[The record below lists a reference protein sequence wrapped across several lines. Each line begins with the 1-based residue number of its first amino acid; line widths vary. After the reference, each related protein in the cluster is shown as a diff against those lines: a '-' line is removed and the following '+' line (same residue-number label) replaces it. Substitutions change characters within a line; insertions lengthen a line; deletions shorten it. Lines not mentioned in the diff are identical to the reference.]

1 MKLLPVALAALSLT
15 LAACE
20 KKTAETDTTKTETA
34 TTDTAKTDTPKADTP
49 KTDTPKT
56 DTPKTDAPK
65 TDAAT
70 PADSSKPAALPA
82 GYTLVP
88 ELSKT
93 PVREF
98 DKAPAYA
105 LQDGKNYYAVIDT
118 NKGQIVVDLL
128 ENETPTTV
136 NNFVTLARNHFYDG
150 LRFHR
155 VIDGFMA
162 QTGDPKSADEA
173 QKAAWGTGGPGY
185 QFPDE
190 VRQDLTFDKP
200 GMLAMAN
207 SGPNT
212 NGSQFFITFAP
223 APFLNGGYSLF
234 GKVVS
239 GQDVLAKLTR
249 TATSGGGGE
258 NPIEGAVPD
267 KLLSVRI
274 VTK

>member
-1 MKLLPVALAALSLT
+1 MSKLLPLALVTTAMLG
-15 LAACE
+15 ACE
-20 KKTAETDTTKTETA
+20 KKPASAQDQSAQTTQASAAPTDVQPA
-34 TTDTAKTDTPKADTP
+34 TQTQPGT
-49 KTDTPKT
+49 
-56 DTPKTDAPK
+56 
-65 TDAAT
+65 
-70 PADSSKPAALPA
+70 LPA
-82 GYTLVP
+82 GYTEVP
-88 ELSKT
+88 PLSKS
-93 PVREF
+93 PVRHF
-98 DKAPAYA
+98 DKVPAYA
-105 LQDGKNYYAVIDT
+105 LQDGKDYYAVLDT
-118 NKGQIVVDLL
+118 SKGQIVVDLL

-162 QTGDPKSADEA
+162 QSGDPKSADDS

-185 QFPDE
+185 TFPDE
-190 VRQDLTFDKP
+190 IRQNLTFDKA

-223 APFLNGGYSLF
+223 ATFLNGSYSLF

-239 GQDVLAKLTR
+239 GQDVLSKLTR
-249 TATSGGGGE
+249 TASTAGGAE
-258 NPIEGAVPD
+258 APIAGAEPD

-274 VTK
+274 VTKP